1 MLQKADY
8 SNLIDAQTWGF
19 IRETESWYPPDTI
32 NLSIEGQRD
41 VYDRMCC
48 AFRCDYPKDVHAQD
62 RMADGVPVRVYDKAD
77 VAATAVVLYF
87 HGGGFVVGGLE
98 SHDDV
103 CAEICDRT
111 GFKVVSVDYRMAP
124 EYLHPAAYDDCLAAF
139 HWAVCA
145 YKLPLV
151 LVGDSAGGNL
161 TAAVAHT
168 VRKTDNRVAGM
179 VLIYPSLGENK
190 DCGSYAFHANAPM
203 LTRAD
208 MDFYADIRTQG
219 ADVSGDAT
227 YAPLSDSDFSGLPPT
242 VVFSAECDP
251 LCDDGEDYC
260 AALQNAGGQAVWVNE
275 LGLVHGYL
283 RARHSVDRARDSFS
297 RIVFA
302 IDMFGQGQQVT
313 RDDLENLTPLTA

>member
-1 MLQKADY
+1 MQKADY
-8 SNLIDAQTWGF
+8 SKLIDAQTWGF
-19 IRETESWYPPDTI
+19 IRKAESWYPPDTI
-32 NLSIEGQRD
+32 NLSVASQRD
-41 VYDRMCC
+41 VYDRMCR
-48 AFRCDYPKDVHAQD
+48 AFRCDYPKGVHAQD
-62 RMADGVPVRVYDKAD
+62 KMADGVPVRCYDKAD
-77 VAATAVVLYF
+77 NAATAVALYF

-103 CAEICDRT
+103 CAEICHRT
-111 GFKVVSVDYRMAP
+111 GFSVISVDYRMAP
-124 EYLHPAAYDDCLAAF
+124 EHLHPAAYDDCLVAF
-139 HWAVCA
+139 QWATRE

-161 TAAVAHT
+161 AAAVAHSA
-168 VRKTDNRVAGM
+168 RKLDNRVAGM
-179 VLIYPSLGENK
+179 VLIYPTLAENK
-190 DCGSYAFHANAPM
+190 DCGSYAVHANAPM
-203 LTRAD
+203 LNRAD
-208 MDFYADIRTQG
+208 INFYADIRTQG
-219 ADVSGDAT
+219 ADVSGDVT

-260 AALQNAGGQAVWVNE
+260 AALHNAGGQGVWVNE

-283 RARHSVDRARDSFS
+283 RARHSADRARDSFS

-313 RDDLENLTPLTA
+313 RDDLESLAPFTT